1 MNQVELQQKTLLLL
15 LAAVSLAFVWV
26 VWPFMGAVFWGT
38 VLAIL
43 FAPLNRRMLLL
54 MHRRRTLAAL
64 SSLLICLVGVGIPLA
79 LLTTALLRQGAL
91 LYAGMQSRQIDF
103 GAYFQGIVSG
113 LPTWVLDLLDRV
125 GLGDV
130 AAIQERLSAGALEAS
145 RFIATH
151 ALNIGQN
158 TFEFVISLG
167 VMLYLLF
174 FLLRDG
180 ARLAVRIEHAI
191 PLSSDDRR
199 ELLRKFATV
208 IRATVKGNVVM
219 AATQGFLGGVMFWFL
234 GIPSA
239 LLWGV
244 LMALLSMLPAIGA
257 AVLWGPIAI
266 YFLFTGAIWKG
277 ITLILFGIFV
287 IGIVD
292 NVLRPLLVGKD
303 TKMPD
308 YLVLI
313 STLGGIGIFGLNGFV
328 IGPVIA
334 AMFLATW
341 DLFGSDQTGA
351 AGRTDSEI
359 P

>member
-15 LAAVSLAFVWV
+15 LTAVSLAFVWV

-43 FAPLNRRMLLL
+43 FAPLNRRMLVLVR
-54 MHRRRTLAAL
+54 RRRTLAAL
-64 SSLLICLVGVGIPLA
+64 STLLICLVGVGIPLA
-79 LLTTALLRQGAL
+79 LITTALVRQGAS
-91 LYAGMQSRQIDF
+91 LYANILSRKIDF
-103 GAYFQGIVSG
+103 GNYFEGVVNG
-113 LPTWVLDLLDRV
+113 LPAWVLDLLDRV

-130 AAIQERLSAGALEAS
+130 TAIQEKLSTGALEAS

-180 ARLAVRIEHAI
+180 SRLALRIERAI
-191 PLSSDDRR
+191 PLSSEDRR

-244 LMALLSMLPAIGA
+244 LMALLSMLPAVGA

-266 YFLFTGAIWKG
+266 YFLFTGAIWQG

-303 TKMPD
+303 TRMPD
-308 YLVLI
+308 YVVLI
-313 STLGGIGIFGLNGFV
+313 STLGGMAIFGLNGFV
-328 IGPVIA
+328 IGPLIA
-334 AMFLATW
+334 AMFMAVW
-341 DLFGSDQTGA
+341 SIVA
-351 AGRTDSEI
+351 IERN
-359 P
+359 

>member
-15 LAAVSLAFVWV
+15 LTAVSLAFVWV
-26 VWPFMGAVFWGT
+26 VWPFMSAVFWGT

-43 FAPLNRRMLLL
+43 FAPLNRRMLVLVR
-54 MHRRRTLAAL
+54 RRRTLAAL
-64 SSLLICLVGVGIPLA
+64 STLLVGLVGVGIPLA
-79 LLTTALLRQGAL
+79 LITTALVRQGAS
-91 LYAGMQSRQIDF
+91 LYANILSRKIDF
-103 GAYFQGIVSG
+103 GNYFEGVVNG
-113 LPTWVLDLLDRV
+113 LPAWVLDLLDRV

-130 AAIQERLSAGALEAS
+130 TAIQEKLSTGTLEAS

-180 ARLAVRIEHAI
+180 SRLAARIERAI

-244 LMALLSMLPAIGA
+244 LMALLSMLPAVGA

-266 YFLFTGAIWKG
+266 YFLFTGALWQG

-292 NVLRPLLVGKD
+292 NILRPLLVGKD

-313 STLGGIGIFGLNGFV
+313 STLGGIAIFGLNGFV

-334 AMFLATW
+334 AVFLVSWEMLASVRQQPTTP
-341 DLFGSDQTGA
+341 GT
-351 AGRTDSEI
+351 
-359 P
+359 